1 MIFHISTGD
10 QLVAK
15 KKSEKFKRI
24 KCSTLAKL
32 LQEQT
37 YDESVY
43 NLGNQGEN
51 IYNVINN

>member
-1 MIFHISTGD
+1 M
-10 QLVAK
+10 AK
-15 KKSEKFKRI
+15 RKNEKFKRI

-43 NLGNQGEN
+43 NLANQQDQML
-51 IYNVINN
+51 NVRNSFNNLI